1 MRIDINT
8 KILTQLVKDNLLES
22 IIDAIDDVKGND
34 IVTIDM
40 TELEER
46 VCDYFVVVTGNSN
59 TQVNAIEDN
68 VEHKVRQNL
77 KISPVA
83 VEGRIN
89 GEWVAMDYGYV
100 MVHIFQREAREFY
113 DIEHL
118 WEDAKIIKK
127 E

>member
-1 MRIDINT
+1 M
-8 KILTQLVKDNLLES
+8 VKDNLLES